1 MAYVFGAKIIV
12 VFYVKTEINFSCPFL
27 MVVFSN
33 IKSMK
38 SYYDKVAYFFSIAL
52 SLGIPDT
59 Y

>member
-27 MVVFSN
+27 MDSVQQHQVYEVILRQGSLL
-33 IKSMK
+33 
-38 SYYDKVAYFFSIAL
+38 FSIAL